1 MNMPTLKVR
10 QSDADWSVRSAWS
23 DGRFQDATGSRSQAE
38 AEQWIGAKS
47 WLEPKAAERTQER
60 PTEDDL
66 ARAALGGPKGA
77 ASLPPAPLTRQE
89 EEQMSRSNDPGH
101 VA

>member
-1 MNMPTLKVR
+1 M
-10 QSDADWSVRSAWS
+10 ADEKTYNVLP
-23 DGRFQDATGSRSQAE
+23 
-38 AEQWIGAKS
+38 I
-47 WLEPKAAERTQER
+47 PKPVEER

-77 ASLPPAPLTRQE
+77 PELPPNPLTKKER
-89 EEQMSRSNDPGH
+89 EQTLPNDDEGH